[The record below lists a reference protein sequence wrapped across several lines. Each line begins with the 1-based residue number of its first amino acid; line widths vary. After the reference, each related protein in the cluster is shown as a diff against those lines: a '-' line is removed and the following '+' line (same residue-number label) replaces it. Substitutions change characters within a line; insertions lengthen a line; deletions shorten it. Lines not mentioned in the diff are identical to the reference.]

1 MPGEPTRVRIS
12 FTVDLDEVPERISSL
27 LKEASVKLV
36 SQGGALDRAA
46 LNLIEKGNVKEAT
59 ELIEAARLDLMSVDL
74 RLEDCQNLLTSFQ
87 VAQVEL
93 AAGRRG
99 TGEEEQEIVLEKE

>member
-27 LKEASVKLV
+27 LKESSVKLV

-46 LNLIEKGNVKEAT
+46 LNLIEKGNIKEASD
-59 ELIEAARLDLMSVDL
+59 LVEAARMHLMGVDL
-74 RLEDCQNLLTSFQ
+74 RLEDCQSLLASYQ
-87 VAQVEL
+87 GAQVEL
-93 AAGRRG
+93 ATSRRD
-99 TGEEEQEIVLEKE
+99 TGQEEQEIVLEKE